1 MCLCIKGEKGEKEE
15 ENQNHLYNE
24 NTTERKNIPKC

>member
-1 MCLCIKGEKGEKEE
+1 MCLCIKGEKGEKE